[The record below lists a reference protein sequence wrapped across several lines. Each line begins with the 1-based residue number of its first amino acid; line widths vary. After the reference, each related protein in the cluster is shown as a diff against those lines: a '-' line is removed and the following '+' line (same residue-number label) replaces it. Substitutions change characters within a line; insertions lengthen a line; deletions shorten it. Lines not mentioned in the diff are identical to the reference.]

1 MCKSSGQ
8 ALLGLGVT
16 LVVLGSISVIL
27 GIAAAAAFNWD
38 SLSRISAP
46 IWAGGF
52 VILTGSMG
60 IMAGRNF
67 GRQDGRPNG
76 YIPAFMALSIVG
88 IFVTIAQQS
97 INGVGGSLM
106 GWCFIDSVAD
116 AVNNWHRDETAS
128 SWCQAAASM
137 HWACIAFGF
146 IEMVMCFASSIF
158 GCVVGG
164 CNCGAPQPQTQGVVF
179 MQAPPN
185 PNMVVTTGVPPGAY
199 AYPQAGYMVQQPG
212 GAPPAYLPPP
222 AQQSAPYP
230 GEQKTQIV

>member
-1 MCKSSGQ
+1 MCKSNGQ
-8 ALLGLGVT
+8 ALLGLGIT
-16 LVVLGSISVIL
+16 LVALGSLSVIL
-27 GIAAAAAFNWD
+27 GVAAVAAFSWEGI
-38 SLSRISAP
+38 SRICAP

-52 VILTGSMG
+52 VILTGAMG

-67 GRQDGRPNG
+67 GLQDGRPNG

-97 INGVGGSLM
+97 VNGVGGSYL
-106 GWCFIDSVAD
+106 GWCFVDEVAD
-116 AVNNWHRDETAS
+116 AVNKQHGDSSAS
-128 SWCQAAASM
+128 VCQSAASM

-146 IEMVMCFASSIF
+146 IEMVMCFASSIV

-185 PNMVVTTGVPPGAY
+185 ANMVVTTGVPPGAY
-199 AYPQAGYMVQQPG
+199 AYPQGGYVQQPG
-212 GAPPAYLPPP
+212 GAPPAYPPP
-222 AQQSAPYP
+222 AQQGPPYP